1 MVGFSPRLEIAL
13 EIAATA
19 HKEQSRKGNG
29 MPYIVHPVHVAII
42 LLKYGFAEEVVI
54 AGLLHDVVEDTE
66 MGLATIREQ
75 LGERVATLVAH
86 MTDAP
91 YGEREHLTWE
101 AQRAI
106 LLEHL
111 RHGDPDVVAIK
122 VADCLHNVATLNL
135 ELQSIG
141 ISIWERFSR
150 GAVPTLEF
158 HRKVLVVAE
167 QVLGNHPM
175 VTEFR
180 DTIDQVAKLS
190 GYRNALRGVKGDC

>member
-1 MVGFSPRLEIAL
+1 MVAFSPRLEIAL
-13 EIAATA
+13 DIAATA
-19 HKEQSRKGNG
+19 HQAQFRKIRGT
-29 MPYIVHPVHVAII
+29 PFIVHPVHIAII
-42 LLKYGFAEEVVI
+42 LLKYGFSEEVVM

-66 MGLATIREQ
+66 MGLAPIREQ
-75 LGERVATLVAH
+75 LGERVAALVAH

-91 YGEREHLTWE
+91 YGERDHLIWE

-111 RHGDPDVVAIK
+111 LHGDPDVVAIK
-122 VADCLHNVATLNL
+122 VADSLHNLATLNL
-135 ELQSIG
+135 ELQANG
-141 ISIWERFSR
+141 ISMWERFSR

-175 VTEFR
+175 VAELQ
-180 DTIDQVAKLS
+180 DVIDQAAKLS
-190 GYRNALRGVKGDC
+190 GIGTL